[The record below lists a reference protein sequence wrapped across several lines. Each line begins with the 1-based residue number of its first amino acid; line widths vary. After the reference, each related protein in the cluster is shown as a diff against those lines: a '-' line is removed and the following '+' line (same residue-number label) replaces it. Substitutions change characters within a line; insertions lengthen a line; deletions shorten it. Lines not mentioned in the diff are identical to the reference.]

1 MFSEWFEAHP
11 RSVGETYLEHQ
22 RVAFGFSKA
31 LLKAGLACFIHS
43 LFPALFQT
51 TASRTVM
58 ELHARMAA
66 RQSHAAEPG
75 ESQPEWN
82 RATVR

>member
-1 MFSEWFEAHP
+1 MLRWFQAHP
-11 RSVGETYLEHQ
+11 RSIGETYFEHQ
-22 RVAFGFSKA
+22 RVAFGFSAA
-31 LLKAGLACFIHS
+31 LLKAGLACFIHG

-66 RQSHAAEPG
+66 RQNHAAEPA
-75 ESQPEWN
+75 ESRPAWN
-82 RATVR
+82 RAAAR